1 MDFLIYLFL
10 LMLINNLIL
19 KIICMI
25 MVGNLTVEADAGD
38 EVSMG
43 DFIMGF

>member
-1 MDFLIYLFL
+1 
-10 LMLINNLIL
+10 MLINNLIL

-25 MVGNLTVEADAGD
+25 MVGNLKVEGDAGD
-38 EVSMG
+38 EVGMG